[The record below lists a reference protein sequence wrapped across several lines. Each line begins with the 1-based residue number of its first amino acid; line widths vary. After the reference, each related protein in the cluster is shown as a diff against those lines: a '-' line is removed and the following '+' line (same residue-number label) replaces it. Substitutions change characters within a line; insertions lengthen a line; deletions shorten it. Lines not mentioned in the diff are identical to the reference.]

1 MEIPDIVVSGGLVT
15 GATVVLSFLL
25 NQAYAAARKAL
36 ESWTMGR
43 LILPELVEGAK
54 KAVVLGASVGIT
66 GYSGLA
72 LIPAGSPPEVLL
84 AYGVAVFKGAQFVY
98 DKIGKAVLRAK

>member
-1 MEIPDIVVSGGLVT
+1 MEIPDIVVDGGLVV

-36 ESWTMGR
+36 EAWTKGR
-43 LILPELVEGAK
+43 LILPELGEGAK

-72 LIPAGSPPEVLL
+72 LIPAGSPPELLL
-84 AYGVAVFKGAQFVY
+84 AYGTAVFKASQAVY